1 MQMRQQNG
9 WLLVLSLS
17 QESWLHVW
25 LVALW
30 YICVPLCCFMWLCL
44 RQHSK
49 AIQLPVNW
57 PVLWGS
63 VSKIQMYNSV
73 SVCSRVALR
82 PDTTNHSPDVPTPH
96 NSPVWNS
103 TNPISAAVVS
113 TVGPHSWACHRP
125 QIRPLWLLCC
135 IPVITPK
142 ICWSQQTALT
152 PPPHPLDLW
161 LLYCIPMPLKVEVV
175 SKSPPLLSDQWRSVF
190 RIQLTFLLDGRIKK
204 SWIYV
209 RSHKEDVKKARES
222 ILSLY
227 SKLTSPGFEKVVGF
241 NREICP

>member
-30 YICVPLCCFMWLCL
+30 YICVPLCCLMWLCL
-44 RQHSK
+44 QQHSK

-63 VSKIQMYNSV
+63 VSKNQMYNSV

-113 TVGPHSWACHRP
+113 TAGPHSWACHRP
-125 QIRPLWLLCC
+125 QIRPFWLLCC

-142 ICWSQQTALT
+142 ICWSQQTAVT
-152 PPPHPLDLW
+152 PPSPPGFMAA
-161 LLYCIPMPLKVEVV
+161 LLYPNAPQSGAVA
-175 SKSPPLLSDQWRSVF
+175 F
-190 RIQLTFLLDGRIKK
+190 
-204 SWIYV
+204 
-209 RSHKEDVKKARES
+209 
-222 ILSLY
+222 
-227 SKLTSPGFEKVVGF
+227 
-241 NREICP
+241 

>member
-142 ICWSQQTALT
+142 ICWSQQTALG
-152 PPPHPLDLW
+152 PPPTPWIYGCSIVSQCPSKWKWFLKVPPYFQINDDRSSAYS
-161 LLYCIPMPLKVEVV
+161 LLYFLTEGLKKVG
-175 SKSPPLLSDQWRSVF
+175 SVCD
-190 RIQLTFLLDGRIKK
+190 LTKKMLKKHGRAFWVFI
-204 SWIYV
+204 
-209 RSHKEDVKKARES
+209 A
-222 ILSLY
+222 
-227 SKLTSPGFEKVVGF
+227 
-241 NREICP
+241 N

>member
-30 YICVPLCCFMWLCL
+30 YICVPLCCLMWLCL

-142 ICWSQQTALT
+142 ICWSQQTALG
-152 PPPHPLDLW
+152 PPPTPW
-161 LLYCIPMPLKVEVV
+161 IYGCSIVSQCPSKWKWFLKV
-175 SKSPPLLSDQWRSVF
+175 PPLSDQWRSVLH
-190 RIQLTFLLDGRIKK
+190 IQLTLLLDGRIKK

>member
-152 PPPHPLDLW
+152 PPHPLDLW

-175 SKSPPLLSDQWRSVF
+175 SKSPPTFRSMTIGLPHTAYFTLQLKKVGSVCDLTKKMLKKHGRAFWVF
-190 RIQLTFLLDGRIKK
+190 M
-204 SWIYV
+204 
-209 RSHKEDVKKARES
+209 A
-222 ILSLY
+222 
-227 SKLTSPGFEKVVGF
+227 
-241 NREICP
+241 N